1 MIRTRYLSTLAIAAL
16 IGAAPAFAQTPAAKP
31 LCSELHHPNAG
42 KLAAKDTGQAKDHS
56 SSAVHV
62 DCIAD
67 SPVSDSTRTATG
79 AEAGMGASTGNPA
92 DTSTGDPSLSSTTT
106 TTTADPS
113 LSGGTDA
120 SANGTSTDAA
130 TTAKAKKKKQ

>member
-1 MIRTRYLSTLAIAAL
+1 MIRSRYLSTLAIAAL

-42 KLAAKDTGQAKDHS
+42 KLAAKDTGKAKDHS

-92 DTSTGDPSLSSTTT
+92 DTSTGDPSLSS
-106 TTTADPS
+106 S
-113 LSGGTDA
+113 TDA